1 MKGFQVFA
9 VVVVLA
15 LAVTGCRSLT
25 GRSFGQQWDDKT
37 VTAHVKTK
45 LTGEKFGNLF
55 STDVGTHYGVVHL
68 SGNVATEE
76 QKAEAERIAGRVAG
90 VKRVQ
95 NDLVVVPRQQKVASV
110 SDGAPPA
117 ASPASAHPLALTG
130 EVTAIDRASG
140 DVTLKTVSGDMV
152 VRLPAT
158 VLRDLEQGQ
167 RLSINAG
174 QP

>member
-1 MKGFQVFA
+1 MKLFQVFA

-15 LAVTGCRSLT
+15 LTVTGCRSAT

-45 LTGEKFGNLF
+45 LMGDTFGNLF
-55 STDVGTHYGVVHL
+55 STDVSTNFGVVRL
-68 SGNVATEE
+68 GGNVATEE
-76 QKAEAERIAGRVAG
+76 QRAEAERIAGRVAG

-95 NDLVVVPRQQKVASV
+95 NDLVVVPRQQKVASA
-110 SDGAPPA
+110 SDGTPPA
-117 ASPASAHPLALTG
+117 ASPALANPLALTG
-130 EVTAIDRASG
+130 QVTAIDRASG
-140 DVTLKTVSGDMV
+140 DVTLRTGSGDMV
-152 VRLPAT
+152 VRLPPTA
-158 VLRDLEQGQ
+158 LRDLEQGQ